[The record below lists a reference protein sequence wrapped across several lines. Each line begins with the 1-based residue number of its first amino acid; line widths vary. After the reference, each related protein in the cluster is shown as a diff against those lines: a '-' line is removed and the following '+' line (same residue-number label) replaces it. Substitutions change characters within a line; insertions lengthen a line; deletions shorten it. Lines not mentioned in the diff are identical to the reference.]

1 MNLKLLHLYG
11 LFIADEGDIAV
22 FLNNEQTKVRALLKI
37 QRALPT
43 YLYIGKDVDS
53 NVLSRVESV
62 NQTASE
68 YVNITKKLDNFQ
80 YQFNKLFLAI
90 NLLMILLSIWFGL
103 RFSNRI
109 LSPILDIIKDSEKMI
124 EDNFSSKI
132 RVIEGNNEFNFCQKF

>member
-1 MNLKLLHLYG
+1 MDF
-11 LFIADEGDIAV
+11 FIADEGDTAV

-62 NQTASE
+62 NKTASE

-80 YQFNKLFLAI
+80 YQFNKLFLGNLFNDPFI
-90 NLLMILLSIWFGL
+90 NLVWFKI
-103 RFSNRI
+103 FKQNFKSN
-109 LSPILDIIKDSEKMI
+109 P
-124 EDNFSSKI
+124 
-132 RVIEGNNEFNFCQKF
+132 

>member
-1 MNLKLLHLYG
+1 M
-11 LFIADEGDIAV
+11 
-22 FLNNEQTKVRALLKI
+22 LNPLTK
-37 QRALPT
+37 
-43 YLYIGKDVDS
+43 
-53 NVLSRVESV
+53 
-62 NQTASE
+62 TASE